1 MPGQLK
7 EVRNRIQA
15 VKSTQQ
21 ITKAMKL
28 VAASKL
34 RKAQDRIVQMRPY
47 SDKLNDMLSNIVAG
61 GTDTHIAY
69 AEQRQPE
76 NVLIVVLTSDRGL
89 CGGFNTNA
97 VKQVKALLNE
107 KYAAQR
113 AAGKVQILCIGK
125 KGYDVLRRE
134 PNLQIN
140 IDYIDLFTRLSFDNT
155 LPAVE
160 MILAGFISKKFDV
173 VEISYNQFK
182 NQITQIP
189 TVEQFL
195 PIAKLEAIAA
205 TEPQSKLKIAV
216 NKQLKSNFIYQPDQE
231 GIIRELAPKILK
243 TRFFRF
249 LLDSN
254 ASENGARMTAMDNA
268 TNNADEIL
276 RDLSIQYNRVRQA
289 AITTEITEIVGGAAA
304 LQG

>member
-7 EVRNRIQA
+7 EVRSRIQA

-34 RKAQDRIVQMRPY
+34 RKAQDRITQMRPY
-47 SDKLNDMLSNIVAG
+47 SAKLNDMLGNIVAG
-61 GTDTHIAY
+61 GTEAKIDH
-69 AEQRQPE
+69 AEQRHAD
-76 NVLIVVLTSDRGL
+76 NVMIVVLTSDRGL
-89 CGGFNTNA
+89 CGGFNTNV
-97 VKQVKALLNE
+97 VKLVKGLLND
-107 KYAAQR
+107 KYRSQR
-113 AAGKVQILCIGK
+113 AAGKVQLLCIGK
-125 KGYDVLRRE
+125 KGYDVLRKE
-134 PNLQIN
+134 ANLQIN
-140 IDYIDLFTRLSFDNT
+140 IDYINLFGSLSFDNA
-155 LPAVE
+155 LEAAELV
-160 MILAGFISKKFDV
+160 LNGFLDKKFDV
-173 VEISYNQFK
+173 VEVAYNQFR

-195 PIAKLEAIAA
+195 PIAKLDA
-205 TEPQSKLKIAV
+205 P
-216 NKQLKSNFIYQPDQE
+216 KSEKSGKDIKPDFIYQPNQE
-231 GIIRELAPKILK
+231 GIVRELVPKILK

-249 LLDSN
+249 MLDSN
-254 ASENGARMTAMDNA
+254 ASEHGARMTAMDNA
-268 TNNADEIL
+268 TNNADDLL